1 MPRTQQEI
9 LDAIMAGQL
18 DIADVKVATRTQID
32 EIDKSGDEPKMTR
45 TRVYVDGKQTEVIVY

>member
-1 MPRTQQEI
+1 MARTQQEI
-9 LDAIMAGQL
+9 LNDIMGGHL
-18 DIADVKVATRTQID
+18 DIADVKVVTRTQID